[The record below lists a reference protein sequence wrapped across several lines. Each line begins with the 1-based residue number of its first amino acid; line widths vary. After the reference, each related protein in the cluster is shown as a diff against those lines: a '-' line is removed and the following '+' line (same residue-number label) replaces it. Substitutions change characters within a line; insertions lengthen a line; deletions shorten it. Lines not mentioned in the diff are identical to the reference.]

1 VFSVANYEQNK
12 KHILKHMEKLD
23 RIYLTVP
30 EGTKEEWQKVAQEK
44 GRSLNRFI
52 IDCVEAVG
60 DDLLPLPTPTKFYKL
75 TEENVTLKD

>member
-1 VFSVANYEQNK
+1 MANYEKNK

-60 DDLLPLPTPTKFYKL
+60 DDLLPKSAPPKVINH
-75 TEENVTLKD
+75 TEELETLK

>member
-1 VFSVANYEQNK
+1 MVNYEKNK

-60 DDLLPLPTPTKFYKL
+60 DDLLPVPAPPRVFKL
-75 TEENVTLKD
+75 TEERVELK